1 MSRTTLGGGTLLS
14 PLPAVLVA
22 CGDMEKSNV
31 LTVAWTGIACTKPPV
46 LSISVRPERYSYGI
60 IKEAGEFTVN
70 LVTSKMAR
78 EVDLCGVKS
87 GRDTDKF
94 ALCGFHRVKSQ
105 KVGCP
110 TIDESPLTLECRVR
124 EIIPLGSH
132 DMFLADIV
140 AASADSRYMDSKGKL
155 NLQQAGLLAY
165 SHGEYFSLGRK
176 LGDFGFSVR
185 KKHSRDSE
193 RRK

>member
-94 ALCGFHRVKSQ
+94 TLCGFHRVKSQ
-105 KVGCP
+105 KIGCP